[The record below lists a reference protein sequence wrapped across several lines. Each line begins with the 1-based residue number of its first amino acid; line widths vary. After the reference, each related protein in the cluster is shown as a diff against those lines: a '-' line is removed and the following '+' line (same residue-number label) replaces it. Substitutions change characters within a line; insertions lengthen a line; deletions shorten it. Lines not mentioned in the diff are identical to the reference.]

1 MTLNNLAY
9 LSGMS
14 VPILVSLDGSSSEFD
29 EKLILLG
36 SAACLW
42 DAQALLTSHHML
54 YEGGAPLIASRACRF
69 LRGPIPS
76 KTPSLRLLPFR
87 TGHRAN
93 VTRQGIRIPGFTP
106 LAYNGVA
113 AGDITQR
120 GLLEDS
126 VFLLGQTG
134 ASPPGCKAGSDAGY
148 LHAYNVC
155 HLSHARLQM
164 RPTLC

>member
-1 MTLNNLAY
+1 
-9 LSGMS
+9 MS

-36 SAACLW
+36 SAACW
-42 DAQALLTSHHML
+42 RDAQALLTSHHML
-54 YEGGAPLIASRACRF
+54 YEGGAALIASRACRF
-69 LRGPIPS
+69 LRGLIPS
-76 KTPSLRLLPFR
+76 KTPSLQDRAQ
-87 TGHRAN
+87 HRAN
-93 VTRQGIRIPGFTP
+93 VTRQGIRILGFAP

-126 VFLLGQTG
+126 VFLLDQTG